1 MGARGPTGAA
11 YSTTGTPGRVIERVS
26 DATGRERRR
35 ERGGDSGAGKKEESE
50 PLINILIRRASH
62 VPRVLCL

>member
-35 ERGGDSGAGKKEESE
+35 GRGGSGEKRGERTSD
-50 PLINILIRRASH
+50 
-62 VPRVLCL
+62 